1 MLFMNK
7 KESQQ
12 CARRVIALPI
22 TNTHSLNPILED
34 RPKKKVAAYARVST
48 ETDEQQNSYEA
59 QVKFYTEYIK
69 SKDEWKFVQVYTD
82 EGISGTST
90 AKREGF
96 TEMINDALAGK
107 IDLILT
113 KSVSRFARNTVD
125 SLVTIRKLKE
135 KGVECFFEK
144 ENIWTF
150 DGKGELLLTIM
161 SSLAQEESRSISEN
175 VKWGIRK
182 RFADGK
188 LIVGYKNFLGYDK
201 GPDDSLVIN
210 EEQAKIVRFIFS
222 EFLSGKSTNAIA
234 NCLTRDKV
242 PTVTG
247 KPVWNETTITGILRN
262 EKYKGD
268 ALLQKTYVADFLT
281 KKQIVNHG
289 EVPMY
294 LVENDHP
301 AIITREQYDA
311 AQAMLDKVSKK
322 RSHKDVSPFCGKVI
336 CADCGSV
343 FSPKTWHSNDKYKRT
358 IWQCLNKYNNDTICT
373 TPHLSEEELQDI
385 YMKAV
390 NKLFS
395 QADVVR
401 KKVESIVFKVL
412 DISALEKQR
421 LELAAR
427 QEATISE
434 IENSMTGGIQD
445 TEEARANNDLMES
458 LKDIQKTM
466 SGVISEI
473 NGKKARKASIKVF
486 LDELSKEEPIT
497 RFDAQQFMILVDHIT
512 VHSKTNVNV
521 TFKDGTVI

>member
-1 MLFMNK
+1 MARQ
-7 KESQQ
+7 ESRQGT
-12 CARRVIALPI
+12 RRVIALPV
-22 TNTHSLNPILED
+22 TSSHSLNPILEN
-34 RPKKKVAAYARVST
+34 RPLKKVAAYARVST
-48 ETDEQQNSYEA
+48 ESDEQQNSYEA
-59 QVKFYTEYIK
+59 QVRYYTEFIK
-69 SKDEWKFVQVYTD
+69 SKDEWKFVKVYTD

-96 TEMINDALAGK
+96 TEMVKDALEGK

-113 KSVSRFARNTVD
+113 KPVSRFARNTVD

-135 KGVECFFEK
+135 KGIEVFFEK

-188 LIVGYKNFLGYDK
+188 VIVGYKNFLGYDK

-210 EEQAKIVRFIFS
+210 EDQAKLVRFIFS

-234 NCLTRDKV
+234 KRLTREKI

-247 KPVWNETTITGILRN
+247 KQVWNETTITGILRN

-281 KKQIVNHG
+281 KKPIVNHG

-294 LVENDHP
+294 LVENNHP

-311 AQAMLDKVSKK
+311 AQAMLDDMSMK
-322 RSHKDVSPFCGKVI
+322 RTHKDVSPFCGKVI

-358 IWQCLNKYNNDTICT
+358 IWQCLNKYHNESICT

-385 YMKAV
+385 YIKAV

-395 QADVVR
+395 HADDVR
-401 KKVESIVFKVL
+401 KKVESVVFKVL
-412 DISALEKQR
+412 DISSLERQR
-421 LELAAR
+421 LELAAK
-427 QEATISE
+427 QEATINE
-434 IENSMTGGIQD
+434 IEDSMAGGIQD
-445 TEEARANNDLMES
+445 SEEVKASNDLMES
-458 LKDIQKTM
+458 LKDIQKAM
-466 SGVISEI
+466 SKVVAEI
-473 NGKKARKASIKVF
+473 NDKKMRKASIKAF
-486 LDELSKEEPIT
+486 LNELSKKEPVAK
-497 RFDAQQFMILVDHIT
+497 FDEQQFLILVAHIR